1 MAATGNITLS
11 KGTHSVTLQ
20 TVEVDDNYANKVNEK
35 IPTMRE
41 PQSQSLGHRDKIVID
56 LLDITH
62 EILVRGEI
70 TPTAT
75 QTAEEVRDEL
85 ILMMNGAGVD
95 AGSGS
100 DMHIAVTYG
109 TNSYTMF
116 MTKLAVK
123 EKSTDFNP
131 ATDVIEKAD
140 YQEAS
145 KYTVQI
151 TLFEGVSAV

>member
-11 KGTHSVTLQ
+11 KGAHSVTLQ
-20 TVEVDDNYANKVNEK
+20 TIEVDDNYSNKVNEK
-35 IPTMRE
+35 IPTLRE
-41 PQSQSLGHRDKIVID
+41 PQSQSLGPRDKIVID

-62 EILVRGEI
+62 EMLVRGEI

-85 ILMMNGAGVD
+85 ITMMKGAGVS
-95 AGSGS
+95 AGTGQN
-100 DMHIAVTYG
+100 MHITVTYG
-109 TNSYTMF
+109 TNTYTMF

-131 ATDVIEKAD
+131 ASDAIEKAD

-151 TLFEGVSAV
+151 TLFEGVSVV